1 MRKNNK
7 DVKNTFGN
15 IDKSKIKIEKQLV
28 TDSLRTNYMP
38 YAMSVIISRA
48 IPEIDGFKPAHRK
61 LLYTMYN
68 MGLLNSGAK
77 YTKSANIV
85 GQGMKLNPHG
95 DATIYETMVRLTDAN
110 EALLF
115 PFVDAKGS
123 FGKHYS
129 RDMAPAAARYTEA
142 RLCKSCELIF
152 GDIEKNAVEF
162 IPNYDGTMKEPV
174 LLPSVFPNILVN
186 PNQGIAVGMA
196 SNICSFNLKEVCEAT
211 MELIKNKNYDVLE
224 KIKGPDF
231 PTGGIYLYNE
241 KELKD
246 VCNTG
251 RGTFKIRSV
260 YSYDKKSNRI
270 EITQIPYSTTVE
282 LIIDKV
288 IDLVK
293 NNKIREVSDI
303 RDETDLTG
311 LKIAIDLKKGS
322 DPDKL
327 MNKLFKMTSLEDTF
341 SCNFNILVNGNPKV
355 LGISD
360 IIKEWIIFRI
370 GCIKNKSIFEL
381 NKKKNRLHLLEGLS
395 AVSLNIDKVIKII
408 RNTEK
413 DTDVVPTLM
422 EKFKIDEKQANYIA
436 EIKLRN
442 LNKEYILNLLKDI
455 NSLNKDIEELENII
469 SDEKLIKKIIIKEL
483 QGVIKK
489 YEIER
494 KTKVTTE
501 IEEIEISEE
510 QDDDAYNVVVFITKE
525 GYLKKITPIS
535 LRSSG
540 EHKLKENDEIVYQC
554 PCMSNAEL
562 LVFNDKAEVYK
573 VRLSEFEDSK
583 ASLLGEYIPAKVG
596 MSVNEKYVFSCILVP
611 GKDLIFFY
619 ENGKVGRVP
628 MDSYLTKTNR
638 KKLSN
643 AYSEK
648 SKIINIVDAYENE
661 YLIITSNKDKK
672 FIIGVNRIPSKTTRN
687 NGGVAVLKT
696 NTKVTLLSGEKTDVL
711 REDLFCP
718 KSLPSTGK

>member
-1 MRKNNK
+1 MRKNDKNI
-7 DVKNTFGN
+7 KNTFGN

-28 TDSLRTNYMP
+28 TESLRTNYMP

-48 IPEIDGFKPAHRK
+48 IPEIDGFKPSHRK
-61 LLYTMYN
+61 LLYTMYS

-95 DATIYETMVRLTDAN
+95 DGTLYETMVRLTDAN

-129 RDMAPAAARYTEA
+129 RDMAPAASRYTEA
-142 RLCKSCELIF
+142 KLCKGCELIF
-152 GDIEKNAVEF
+152 GDIDKNAVEF
-162 IPNYDGTMKEPV
+162 VPNYDGTLKEPV

-211 MELIKNKNYDVLE
+211 IELIKNKNYDVLE

-251 RGTFKIRSV
+251 KGTFKIRSI

-270 EITQIPYSTTVE
+270 EITEIPYSTTVE

-327 MNKLFKMTSLEDTF
+327 MSKLFKMTSLEDTF

-494 KTKVTTE
+494 KTKVITE
-501 IEEIEISEE
+501 IEEIEVSEE

-540 EHKLKENDEIVYQC
+540 EHKLKENDEIIYQC

-583 ASLLGEYIPAKVG
+583 TSLLGEYIPAKVG

-661 YLIITSNKDKK
+661 FLIITSSKNKK
-672 FIIGVNRIPSKTTRN
+672 FTIGVSKLPSKTTRN

-711 REDLFCP
+711 KEDLFCP

>member
-270 EITQIPYSTTVE
+270 EITEIPYSTTVE